1 MRMVEES
8 HQKVPP
14 VVHLFLF
21 RFMSLSVWDVWSDQ
35 QFKMNLW
42 PCQLYL
48 TKFFSIFGYIR
59 EKLTSK
65 FIIYKT
71 EGFDSWLI
79 LNDLDKFQEENSYVS
94 LPYLCL
100 RVHFTNIWSRLCS
113 SAVKVST
120 PWYWGQGRE
129 MHHVRWNILFM
140 AGGKVRAG
148 KIVESHI
155 GRALTA
161 LHCTE

>member
-1 MRMVEES
+1 MRMVEQS

-79 LNDLDKFQEENSYVS
+79 LNDLDKFQEENS
-94 LPYLCL
+94 
-100 RVHFTNIWSRLCS
+100 
-113 SAVKVST
+113 
-120 PWYWGQGRE
+120 
-129 MHHVRWNILFM
+129 
-140 AGGKVRAG
+140 
-148 KIVESHI
+148 
-155 GRALTA
+155 
-161 LHCTE
+161 